1 MLNEQVVNPVERAS
15 PAAIAIH
22 LVEVEIK
29 PEAFIRY
36 FVAAKNNWPTIF
48 FIVYAEQHRE
58 FVSNNKDFI
67 LGFIFCLIHRP
78 IGPV

>member
-48 FIVYAEQHRE
+48 LSFMLNSIVNLYQTTKTLSS
-58 FVSNNKDFI
+58 VSFFALYI
-67 LGFIFCLIHRP
+67 A
-78 IGPV
+78 